1 MRACIVLSADCIIL
15 GLTNRISQPGVSE
28 RSSVWDLFTQPSVMR
43 KQRSVCI
50 CIENDNIIRVWIV
63 LKSRDNI
70 IVKPL
75 QSA

>member
-1 MRACIVLSADCIIL
+1 MRGCIVLSADCIIL
-15 GLTNRISQPGVSE
+15 GLTNRISQPGVSQ

-43 KQRSVCI
+43 KQRTSVFVLRM
-50 CIENDNIIRVWIV
+50 IILSECGIV